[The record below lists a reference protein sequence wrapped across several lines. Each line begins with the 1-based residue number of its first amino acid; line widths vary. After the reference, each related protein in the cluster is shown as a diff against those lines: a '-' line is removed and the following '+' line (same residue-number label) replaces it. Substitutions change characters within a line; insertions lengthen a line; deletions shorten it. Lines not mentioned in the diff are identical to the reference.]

1 MPNVF
6 AKSLL
11 GLVAALVAA
20 SASSA
25 QDTAQLFN
33 EGVQLLRLN
42 KRDEA
47 LVKFQ
52 ELLKADPSNEAAF
65 KLWKETDQ
73 DIWTML
79 LSDKD
84 DVSKV
89 ARHLLSL
96 AQMGKKAL
104 SRDEGKIKELVEKAC
119 SAEFETRRAAMNTLI
134 GDHGEFA
141 VPALVEKL
149 GNADDDKGQ
158 TYASL
163 ALHYMGRRAT
173 LPLVAALHHENVL
186 VRRNAAAA
194 LAHIRDPRAAAGLAR
209 LLQDSNEAVRTAAKS
224 ALAAM
229 GVANANAVDIYLD
242 DGRRLLSGA
251 GVLPGDLSEV
261 TWSLDKAGK
270 LVASDVPANLY
281 SLELAK
287 NCAHEALVLDPASEG
302 AQVLLAQ
309 SCLAQSSTI
318 ADSSDEATKAWG
330 PKVAGLEMMAMMTG
344 PKVLGS
350 AVQSSIKDGLV
361 QVAAASI
368 KALGQ
373 AENRDNLANSP
384 LVAALDNSDKRI
396 SYAAALA
403 LTEASKGRPVPAA
416 DKVVAVLGSAI
427 TEEAVR
433 VVKVID
439 STPSAKGV
447 AVAASGKRGT
457 AVEATTS
464 GARAVDELRQFAKA
478 DVIVIN
484 EKLTDTLPDY
494 VLGLLRKDP
503 RFAETKFLIIA
514 DDPEKAKATFG
525 DKIHG
530 AIKGPLTADEL
541 NKAVDAALKDAKLD
555 SSRSA
560 MNAFAVSASAA
571 LADLGASKVDLGGAL
586 GNLCAQLTRAD
597 DVAIPAANAIGE
609 GGSAAQLKSLAEVV
623 KNEGASAGLRAAAA
637 GAVGKILGRTAE
649 APADLI
655 DPMLAVLGSGAD
667 AKVKAAVVGALGKG
681 KFAPGE
687 RLKMVETLRS
697 TLAAPA
703 AAPATE
709 KPAGEPKS

>member
-25 QDTAQLFN
+25 QDTTQLFN
-33 EGVQLLRLN
+33 EGVQALRLG
-42 KRDEA
+42 KREDA
-47 LVKFQ
+47 LAKFQ

-79 LSDKD
+79 LTDKD
-84 DVSKV
+84 DVSKI
-89 ARHLLSL
+89 ARHLLGL

-119 SAEFETRRAAMNTLI
+119 SAEFETRRMAINSLA
-134 GDHGEFA
+134 GDHAEFA
-141 VPALVEKL
+141 VPALLEKL

-163 ALHYMGRRAT
+163 ALHYLGRAAT

-209 LLQDSNEAVRTAAKS
+209 LLQDSNEAVKTAAGR
-224 ALAAM
+224 ALEAM
-229 GVANANAVDIYLD
+229 GVAKANAVDLYLQ
-242 DGRRLLSGA
+242 DGHSYLVGA
-251 GVLPGDLSEV
+251 GVLPGDASEV

-270 LVASDVPANLY
+270 LVPTDVPASLY

-287 NCAHEALVLDPASEG
+287 TAAHEALLLNPASEG

-309 SCLAQSSTI
+309 ACLAQSSAI
-318 ADSSDEATKAWG
+318 GEASDEPTKGWSG
-330 PKVAGLEMMAMMTG
+330 KTAGLQMMAMMTG

-350 AVQSSIKDGLV
+350 AVTASIKDGLV
-361 QVAAASI
+361 TVAAAAI

-373 AENRDNLANSP
+373 SENRENLANSP

-403 LTEASKGRPVPAA
+403 LTEASRGRAVPAA

-439 STPSAKGV
+439 SNP
-447 AVAASGKRGT
+447 AASKVAEAVNKMPGT
-457 AVEATTS
+457 AVDATTS
-464 GARAVDELRQFAKA
+464 GVKAVDELRQFPHA

-484 EKLTDTLPDY
+484 EKLPDTLPDY
-494 VLGLLRKDP
+494 VIGLLRK
-503 RFAETKFLIIA
+503 ETRLANTKILVIA
-514 DDPEKAKATFG
+514 DDVEKAKAAFG

-530 AIKGPLTADEL
+530 VIKGPLAADEL
-541 NKAVDAALKDAKLD
+541 QKAVDAALKDVNMD
-555 SSRSA
+555 SARST
-560 MNAFAVSASAA
+560 METFAVSASLA
-571 LADLGASKVDLGGAL
+571 LADLGASKVDLAGAL
-586 GNLCAQLTRAD
+586 GNLCAQLTRKD
-597 DVAIPAANAIGE
+597 NVAIPAANAIGE
-609 GGSAAQLKSLAEVV
+609 GGSAAHLTNLADVV
-623 KNEGASAGLRAAAA
+623 KNEAASPELRAAAA
-637 GAVGKILGRTAE
+637 TAVGRILGRTAE
-649 APADLI
+649 APAALI
-655 DPMLAVLGSGAD
+655 DPMLAVLASGAD

-681 KFAPGE
+681 MFAPGE
-687 RLKMVETLRS
+687 RLKMVEALRN
-697 TLAAPA
+697 APA